1 MSHAEPTSTAR
12 LGIAAAPPGLRLVQD
27 LLNTRDVGG
36 KVPDLLASTDSAG
49 DWLIAKLARHSAETS
64 SGVDRF
70 DPTEADLDDLRALR
84 RDLTAVLHGED
95 AATRER
101 TVSASLVI
109 MPGGEVRLEPA
120 GTGPER
126 LSSAVWG
133 EVFLAQQNDTWR
145 RLKLCRNAPCS
156 SAFYDRSK
164 NNSGVWHDVKVCGNA
179 VNLRASRAR
188 RRAGGTPPREGQPR

>member
-1 MSHAEPTSTAR
+1 
-12 LGIAAAPPGLRLVQD
+12 
-27 LLNTRDVGG
+27 
-36 KVPDLLASTDSAG
+36 
-49 DWLIAKLARHSAETS
+49 
-64 SGVDRF
+64 
-70 DPTEADLDDLRALR
+70 
-84 RDLTAVLHGED
+84 
-95 AATRER
+95 
-101 TVSASLVI
+101 VSASLVI

-188 RRAGGTPPREGQPR
+188 RRAGGTPPGEGQPR